1 MDAANPWSKIKHI
14 VVVMFENR
22 SFDNLLGWLYDP
34 SNPAPLNVMP
44 PDFKGLYRKDVFNPD
59 AQGNKR
65 RAGKSKD
72 PRGPQP
78 NPGEPFEDVHSQIYN
93 VPRVSFQ
100 EMSPVPPH
108 APNMQ
113 GFIRN
118 YEEQKERPSK
128 PDKIMDSL
136 TPQTVPVL
144 STLAHHYAVSKHTL
158 APYPPPTL

>member
-1 MDAANPWSKIKHI
+1 
-14 VVVMFENR
+14 MFENR

-34 SNPAPLNVMP
+34 ANPVPFNVVP
-44 PDFKGLYRKDVFNPD
+44 PDFEGLCSKDAFNPN
-59 AQGNKR
+59 AKGGR
-65 RAGKSKD
+65 RYAGKSKD
-72 PRGPQP
+72 PRSPQP
-78 NPGEPFEDVHSQIYN
+78 NHGEPFEDVQSQIYN
-93 VPRVSFQ
+93 VPRVNFD

-108 APNMQ
+108 APNML